1 MTKQQTVELLQKQ
14 LPGFYS
20 VDQVIELIN
29 KIDESSSASSIP
41 SLTEEQYEELLRK
54 LGEAVEYKI
63 NRLDTDDI
71 VDIDS
76 AEFGLNGNEI
86 HLEDI
91 SVNVDE
97 IAEQAANGCDE
108 VLTKFFVIVK
118 DEGDESIS

>member
-20 VDQVIELIN
+20 VDQVIDIIN
-29 KIDESSSASSIP
+29 GIDESP
-41 SLTEEQYEELLRK
+41 STGKPTLTEDQYLDLLRK
-54 LGEAVEYKI
+54 LGEAVEHKI
-63 NRLDTDDI
+63 FRLDSDDI
-71 VDIDS
+71 VDLDS

-86 HLEDI
+86 HIESI
-91 SVNVDE
+91 SANVDE